1 MFSKIKRAIIN
12 IKNKN
17 KSANIDPD
25 FVLIDSE
32 NLPDFDTHQL
42 EGRLE
47 KPISKKS
54 FAFAYI
60 FLFVVCLVF
69 LGRFVF
75 LQVFHGEEY
84 REQSENNKLRKN
96 LIFAPRGAIY
106 SRDGVALA
114 YNEKLSIESAFP
126 KRIYA
131 NISGISHAVG
141 FLKYPA
147 KDKSGFYYEEEFVPK
162 DGAEL
167 YFNKILAGR
176 NGEELIE
183 TSVSGEVV
191 SKNTVEPYRPG
202 ENVTLSIDT
211 RLQKQVYSSM
221 EELSSKVGFQ
231 GGSALMMDI
240 YSGELLLYLSFPEYN
255 PQVMTDGTDALKIKN
270 YFSDY
275 RNPFIDR
282 SISGLYTPGSIVK
295 PFLAFAALE
304 EKIISPQK
312 EIVST
317 GELVVP
323 NPYNKDKPTIFKD
336 WKAHGATDMRRA
348 IAVSSDVY
356 FYQIG
361 GGYGSQ
367 KGLGIQNI
375 KKYLKLFGFS
385 NKTGFDNNREEVG
398 VIPDEEWKKEN
409 FKDGNWRVGDTYNTS
424 IGQYG
429 TQITPIQALV
439 AVSALSNGG
448 NIVTPSLMFTSTSTR
463 SDFKKIT
470 QNLDN
475 LDISKEGMRLA
486 VTSGTAVGL
495 NVPYVNIGAKTG
507 TAELGSK
514 KQFVNSWVIGFFPY
528 EKPKYAFVALMEKG
542 PVHNTLGATYI
553 MRQLFDYMNTHT
565 KEYLNP

>member
-1 MFSKIKRAIIN
+1 M
-12 IKNKN
+12 
-17 KSANIDPD
+17 
-25 FVLIDSE
+25 E
-32 NLPDFDTHQL
+32 
-42 EGRLE
+42 
-47 KPISKKS
+47 ISTIYE
-54 FAFAYI
+54 YI
-60 FLFVVCLVF
+60 SVCF
-69 LGRFVF
+69 
-75 LQVFHGEEY
+75 
-84 REQSENNKLRKN
+84 
-96 LIFAPRGAIY
+96 I
-106 SRDGVALA
+106 
-114 YNEKLSIESAFP
+114 
-126 KRIYA
+126 
-131 NISGISHAVG
+131 
-141 FLKYPA
+141 
-147 KDKSGFYYEEEFVPK
+147 
-162 DGAEL
+162 
-167 YFNKILAGR
+167 
-176 NGEELIE
+176 
-183 TSVSGEVV
+183 
-191 SKNTVEPYRPG
+191 
-202 ENVTLSIDT
+202 
-211 RLQKQVYSSM
+211 
-221 EELSSKVGFQ
+221 
-231 GGSALMMDI
+231 
-240 YSGELLLYLSFPEYN
+240 
-255 PQVMTDGTDALKIKN
+255 KIKN

-317 GELVVP
+317 GELVVS

-448 NIVTPSLMFTSTSTR
+448 NIVTPSLMFTSTTTR
-463 SDFKKIT
+463 AEYKKIT

-475 LDISKEGMRLA
+475 LDISKEGMRMA
-486 VTSGTAVGL
+486 VT
-495 NVPYVNIGAKTG
+495 
-507 TAELGSK
+507 
-514 KQFVNSWVIGFFPY
+514 
-528 EKPKYAFVALMEKG
+528 
-542 PVHNTLGATYI
+542 
-553 MRQLFDYMNTHT
+553 
-565 KEYLNP
+565 